1 MKDLPIYPYLDA
13 IADALFSSPS
23 RFLVL
28 TAETAAGKST
38 AVPIALLPRVTGS
51 IVMLEPRRI
60 ATVAVAS
67 RVAEL
72 LGEDVGKTAGYRL
85 HLESRVSRDTRI
97 EIVTEAILTRRLQGD
112 PELKGVSVVIL
123 DEFHERS
130 VHADLALAFLRET
143 VTLRDDLF
151 VLVMSAT
158 IDTEKI
164 ASWLGAPVCA
174 VPGRRWPVAIEYA
187 PAEARSGGRLPFIED
202 QCAAAI
208 HRELNRKDSG
218 GILAF
223 LPGIGEIRR
232 TERLLADCGAEVL
245 ILHSSVP
252 LAEQKK
258 ALKDPIP
265 GSRRV
270 ILSSSIA
277 ETSLTVPG
285 VTTVIDS
292 GLARMGRIDLRT
304 GMSALQTG
312 YESAFSAEQRAG
324 RAGRLG
330 PGRCVRLWAERDVR
344 VSNPPPEILRTD
356 LLSVVLE
363 CALWGVSSID
373 GLSWLDRPSEA
384 AWNQARALLERQDAL
399 DRDGR
404 ITERGR
410 AMATLGVHPRI
421 AAVALAG
428 SVPLAV
434 RYAYRGE
441 SPREAERF
449 ADDLARRLERVGDGG
464 GAGARAA
471 PERAVNGAHGS
482 NGASSPMALLAGFP
496 DRIACH
502 AGDGVY
508 RFPTGRLASLPR
520 EVRNGQARYPKWI
533 VAPEVDAG
541 EREGRIYSFETL
553 DESQAEAWLDRHAS
567 TETIVSFSDGTYS
580 PGSKVRK
587 TEVRAYGKIV
597 LAERPLEP
605 APSDVIGAVLSAV
618 RNEGLSVLPWKRESE
633 GFIARARFY
642 YGASIP
648 TGRYTGQ
655 PIPLSDQAL
664 LDSLEDWLAPFI
676 PANGRIDETGLLEAL
691 RYRAN
696 GQLIDREIPERL
708 ELPNGIARPI
718 TFEEPVPGEGP
729 KPVLEIRVQDL
740 FGCPETPR
748 VLGIPVLL
756 KLLSPARRPLQI
768 TSDLASFWK
777 NTWPEVRKEMK
788 GRYPKH
794 KWPEDPFAPI
804 R

>member
-1 MKDLPIYPYLDA
+1 MKDLPIYPYLDS

-23 RFLVL
+23 HFLVL

-85 HLESRVSRDTRI
+85 HLECRVSRETRI
-97 EIVTEAILTRRLQGD
+97 EVVTEAILTRRLQGD
-112 PELKGVSVVIL
+112 PALEGVSVVIL

-130 VHADLALAFLRET
+130 IHADLALAFLRET

-164 ASWLGAPVCA
+164 ASWLSAPVCT
-174 VPGRRWPVAIEYA
+174 VPGRRWPVAIEYV
-187 PAEARSGGRLPFIED
+187 PGETRKDGRQPFIED
-202 QCAAAI
+202 QCAAVI
-208 HRELNRKDSG
+208 VRELTRKDSS

-223 LPGIGEIRR
+223 LPGIAEIRR
-232 TERLLADCGAEVL
+232 TERLLADCAAEVL
-245 ILHSSVP
+245 VLHSSVP
-252 LAEQKK
+252 LTEQKK
-258 ALKDPIP
+258 ALKDPPP
-265 GSRRV
+265 GTRRV

-292 GLARMGRIDLRT
+292 GLSRMGRVDLRT
-304 GMSALQTG
+304 GMNTLQTG
-312 YESAFSAEQRAG
+312 YESVFSAEQRAG

-344 VSNPPPEILRTD
+344 VSNPPPEILRSD

-363 CALWGVSSID
+363 CALWGVSGID

-384 AWNQARALLERQDAL
+384 AWNQARTLLQWQDAL
-399 DRDGR
+399 DQAGR

-410 AMATLGVHPRI
+410 AMTTLGVHPRI

-428 SVPLAV
+428 SVSFAV
-434 RYAYRGE
+434 RYALRGE

-449 ADDLARRLERVGDGG
+449 AADLTRRLERLNGRGG
-464 GAGARAA
+464 EGAQTAFVRTANA
-471 PERAVNGAHGS
+471 EKDI
-482 NGASSPMALLAGFP
+482 SSPMALLAGFP

-502 AGDGVY
+502 VSDGVY
-508 RFPTGRLASLPR
+508 RFPSGRLASLPR
-520 EVRNGQARYPKWI
+520 EVRNGQSRYPKWI
-533 VAPEVDAG
+533 VAPEVDSG
-541 EREGRIYSFETL
+541 EREGRIYSFEAL
-553 DESQAEAWLDRHAS
+553 DEFPAEAWLDRHAS
-567 TETIVSFSDGTYS
+567 TETIISFSDCKYS

-587 TEVRAYGKIV
+587 TEVRAYGKII
-597 LAERPLEP
+597 LAERALEP
-605 APSDVIGAVLSAV
+605 APSDVICAVLSAV
-618 RNEGLSVLPWKRESE
+618 RSEGLSVLPWKRESE
-633 GFIARARFY
+633 AFLLRARFY
-642 YGASIP
+642 YATSIP
-648 TGRYTGQ
+648 TGRYTAS
-655 PIPLSDQAL
+655 PITLSDQAL

-696 GQLIDREIPERL
+696 GQLLDREIPERL

-718 TFEEPVPGEGP
+718 SFEESVPGEGP

-740 FGCPETPR
+740 FGCAETPR
-748 VLGIPVLL
+748 VLGVPVLL

-794 KWPEDPFAPI
+794 KWPEDPFAPSQ
-804 R
+804 

>member
-1 MKDLPIYPYLDA
+1 MKDLPIYPYLDS

-38 AVPIALLPRVTGS
+38 AVPVALLPRVKGS

-85 HLESRVSRDTRI
+85 HLESRVSRETRI
-97 EIVTEAILTRRLQGD
+97 EVVTEAILTRRLQGD
-112 PELKGVSVVIL
+112 PSLEGVSVVIL

-158 IDTEKI
+158 IDTERI
-164 ASWLGAPVCA
+164 AAWLDAPVCA

-187 PAEARSGGRLPFIED
+187 PGEARNGGRIPSVEE

-208 HRELNRKDSG
+208 VRELSRKDTG

-223 LPGIGEIRR
+223 LPGIAEIRR
-232 TERLLADCGAEVL
+232 TERLLADCPAEVL
-245 ILHSSVP
+245 VLHSSVP
-252 LAEQKK
+252 LVEQKK
-258 ALKDPIP
+258 ALQEPLP
-265 GSRRV
+265 GTRRV

-285 VTTVIDS
+285 VTTVVDS
-292 GLARMGRIDLRT
+292 GLSRMGRVDLRT

-384 AWNQARALLERQDAL
+384 AWNQARALLEWQDAL
-399 DRDGR
+399 DQDGR

-410 AMATLGVHPRI
+410 AMTTLGVHPRI

-434 RYAYRGE
+434 RYSLRGE

-449 ADDLARRLERVGDGG
+449 ADDLSRRLERLRAGDGDEHT
-464 GAGARAA
+464 ASARV
-471 PERAVNGAHGS
+471 VNGSHGS
-482 NGASSPMALLAGFP
+482 NDASSPMALLAGFP

-502 AGDGVY
+502 VGDGVY
-508 RFPTGRLASLPR
+508 RFPSGRLASLPR
-520 EVRNGQARYPKWI
+520 EIRNGQSRYPKWI

-553 DESQAEAWLDRHAS
+553 DESQAETWLDRHAS
-567 TETIVSFSDGTYS
+567 TETVVSFSDGQYS

-587 TEVRAYGKIV
+587 TEIRAYGKIV

-633 GFIARARFY
+633 AFLARARFY
-642 YGASIP
+642 YAASIP

-655 PIPLSDQAL
+655 PINLSEKAL

-676 PANGRIDETGLLEAL
+676 PANGRIDETGLLDAL

-708 ELPNGIARPI
+708 ELPNGIARAI

-740 FGCPETPR
+740 FGCAETPR